1 MRDTGTPQHILLD
14 FGRPVIASAV
24 RLMFQ
29 GGFVAK
35 EITFLAPSV
44 CSCGAD
50 DEEGAAAASSALD
63 KLADAWPVDESTL
76 QEFPVPCESPITQL
90 KLVFNGSTDFYG
102 RVTIYKLEVMGRE
115 DGDRSEL

>member
-14 FGRPVIASAV
+14 FGRSVIPSAV

-35 EITFLAPSV
+35 EITFLTPLV
-44 CSCGAD
+44 RSCVAD
-50 DEEGAAAASSALD
+50 DGEGAAAASELH
-63 KLADAWPVDESTL
+63 KLADAWPVDESAL

-102 RVTIYKLEVMGRE
+102 RVTVYKLEVMGRE
-115 DGDRSEL
+115 DGDRA